1 MPWDKNYDKK
11 NMSLRRAKG
20 KDKNSRERLLC
31 QRFVIGLNVTLV
43 ELDSASIYI
52 QQLAKGRIKKQD
64 KPQLLNLKEGGY
76 VCGDKSRARNDVMRR
91 QIRCMDDHDI
101 VSSSQIKSDHNVGGK
116 NTLPICWK
124 CYDGT
129 KLLQCLHLVDAAIVK
144 KVVPSND
151 LKRR

>member
-1 MPWDKNYDKK
+1 MQKSTKMETNQIK
-11 NMSLRRAKG
+11 
-20 KDKNSRERLLC
+20 
-31 QRFVIGLNVTLV
+31 
-43 ELDSASIYI
+43 
-52 QQLAKGRIKKQD
+52 RIKKHD

-76 VCGDKSRARNDVMRR
+76 VCGDKPRARNDVMRR

-129 KLLQCLHLVDAAIVK
+129 KLLQCLHLVDAK
-144 KVVPSND
+144 KIEKGVPIND
-151 LKRR
+151 QKMIKYIPEVLKEDIRILVLSGPA